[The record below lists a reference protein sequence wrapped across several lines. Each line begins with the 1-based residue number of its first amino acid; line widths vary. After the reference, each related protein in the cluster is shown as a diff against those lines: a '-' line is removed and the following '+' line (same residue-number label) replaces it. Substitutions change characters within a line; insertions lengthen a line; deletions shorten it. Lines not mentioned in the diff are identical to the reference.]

1 MTTTHVQYF
10 AEIVAKDPELSAIFV
25 LDKVTDDASA
35 ASLAANAVIEAK
47 RVGLAF
53 TEEEARAWMKAEA
66 DYRTKGE
73 LSDTQLEA
81 VAGGKG
87 GAKKG
92 DTYSNTI
99 TTTTTTTQL
108 PGGGTE
114 TTQTTTETTTQ
125 PHGKPYGS
133 RGT

>member
-81 VAGGKG
+81 VAGGK
-87 GAKKG
+87 KKG

-114 TTQTTTETTTQ
+114 TTQTTTETTIQ